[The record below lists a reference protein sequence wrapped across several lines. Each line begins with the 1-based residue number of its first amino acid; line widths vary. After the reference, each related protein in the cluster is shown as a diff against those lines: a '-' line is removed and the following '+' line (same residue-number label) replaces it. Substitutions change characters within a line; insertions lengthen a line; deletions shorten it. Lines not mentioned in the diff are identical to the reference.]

1 LTREEALDH
10 SLEWLGLLSAAQH
23 RRRAAELLGLMR
35 VFNIAQ
41 GYDKDAYVELQR
53 DLIKQA
59 RWPTT
64 NDE

>member
-23 RRRAAELLGLMR
+23 RRRAADLLGLMR
-35 VFNIAQ
+35 VFNVAQ
-41 GYDKDAYVELQR
+41 GGDKDAWSELQGN
-53 DLIKQA
+53 LLSQA
-59 RWPTT
+59 KWPTT